1 MTLRDD
7 KNWPK
12 TEYNSKTDNIVTE
25 FFNPALI
32 ESTSYK
38 RIAGLFSSNSL
49 ALAARGISE
58 LVENDGKMEMII
70 SPILSKEDVKAINNS
85 SEIEFENI
93 LNKSLLKNLDL
104 EDEFERDHIFALM
117 YLLKKGNLEIRI
129 DIPKDKF
136 GNILD

>member
-1 MTLRDD
+1 MTLRNI

-12 TEYNSKTDNIVTE
+12 TEYNSKIDNIVTE

-58 LVENDGKMEMII
+58 LIENEGKMEMII
-70 SPILSKEDVKAINNS
+70 RPSAAPGPVPEGDPEGSGPGFLRNV
-85 SEIEFENI
+85 
-93 LNKSLLKNLDL
+93 
-104 EDEFERDHIFALM
+104 
-117 YLLKKGNLEIRI
+117 
-129 DIPKDKF
+129 
-136 GNILD
+136 

>member
-1 MTLRDD
+1 MTLKDIS
-7 KNWPK
+7 NWPK

-25 FFNPALI
+25 FFNQALV
-32 ESTSYK
+32 ESDTYK

-58 LVENDGKMEMII
+58 VVDNDGKMEMII
-70 SPILSKEDVKAINNS
+70 SPILSKDDIQAIKNS
-85 SEIEFENI
+85 SEAGFENI
-93 LNKSLLKNLDL
+93 LNKSLLKNFNL
-104 EDEFERDHIFALM
+104 EEEFERDHIFALM

-129 DIPKDKF
+129 HIPKDKF